1 MFRLI
6 KMVISLIVFLISHL
20 PEMKRLHLI
29 SKQND
34 PKDDVAL
41 NIVVKKWARNFIEQ
55 TGSSIEIIGEEHIS
69 EGPVVFV
76 GNHESDFD
84 IPLLLG
90 YLQKPFGFVAKI
102 ETKKLPLISTWMEII
117 RCVFM
122 NRSSRREAIASLK
135 EGIEH
140 VKRGHSLVIF
150 PEGTRNRGAEVLE
163 FKPGSLRL
171 AKDGHVP
178 IVPIVIYGT
187 ADIFE
192 KNNKR
197 IKPSKV
203 IVKILEPITN
213 EELQNKDT
221 VELSAGLQELI
232 CIEREKLKQTLKV
245 I

>member
-6 KMVISLIVFLISHL
+6 KMVIRLIIFLISVL
-20 PEMKRLHLI
+20 PEMKRLHQI
-29 SKQND
+29 SKRND
-34 PKDDVAL
+34 PNDDNEL
-41 NIVVKKWARNFIEQ
+41 NVIVKKWGKNFIAQ
-55 TGSSIEIIGEEHIS
+55 TGSSVEIVGEELIP

-90 YLQKPFGFVAKI
+90 FIKKPFGFVAKI

-122 NRSSRREAIASLK
+122 NRASRREAIASLK
-135 EGIEH
+135 EAIDH
-140 VKRGHSLVIF
+140 IKRGHSLVIF
-150 PEGTRNRGAEVLE
+150 PEGTRNRGEEVLE

-171 AKDGHVP
+171 AKDGLAP

-192 KNNKR
+192 KNNR
-197 IKPSKV
+197 SVKPAKV
-203 IVKILEPITN
+203 IVKILHPIAN
-213 EELQNKDT
+213 EELQNRDM
-221 VELSAGLQELI
+221 VELSVHLHATI
-232 CIEREKLKQTLKV
+232 CKEREKLKSELK
-245 I
+245 

>member
-6 KMVISLIVFLISHL
+6 KMVLKLITFLISKL
-20 PEMKRLHLI
+20 PEMKRLHQI
-29 SKQND
+29 SKRND
-34 PKDDVAL
+34 PKDNEEL
-41 NIVVKKWARNFIEQ
+41 NVIVKKWGKDFIAQ
-55 TGSSIEIIGEEHIS
+55 TGSNIEIIGEELIP

-90 YLQKPFGFVAKI
+90 YIKKPFGFVAKI

-122 NRSSRREAIASLK
+122 NRASKREAIASLK
-135 EGIEH
+135 EAINH
-140 VKRGHSLVIF
+140 VKLGHSLVIF
-150 PEGTRNRGAEVLE
+150 PEGTRNRGEKVLE

-171 AKDGHVP
+171 AKDGLAP

-192 KNNKR
+192 KNNRR

-203 IVKILEPITN
+203 IVKIFNPITN
-213 EELQNKDT
+213 EELQEKDM
-221 VELSAGLQELI
+221 VEISANLYNMI
-232 CIEREKLKQTLKV
+232 CSEREILKDMLK
-245 I
+245 

>member
-1 MFRLI
+1 MFRLV
-6 KMVISLIVFLISHL
+6 KMVFRLIIFLISML
-20 PEMKRLHLI
+20 PEMKRLHQI
-29 SKQND
+29 SKRND
-34 PKDDVAL
+34 PKDDVEL
-41 NIVVKKWARNFIEQ
+41 NIIVKKWAKNFIAQ
-55 TGSSIEIIGEEHIS
+55 SGSSVEIIGEELIP

-90 YLQKPFGFVAKI
+90 YFKKPFGFVAKI

-122 NRSSRREAIASLK
+122 NRASRREAIVSLK
-135 EGIEH
+135 EAIEH

-150 PEGTRNRGAEVLE
+150 PEGTRNRGEGVLE

-171 AKDGHVP
+171 AKDGLAP

-197 IKPSKV
+197 VKPAKA
-203 IVKILEPITN
+203 IVKILQPIQN
-213 EELQNKDT
+213 EELQKRDM
-221 VELSAGLQELI
+221 VELSAHLHATI
-232 CIEREKLKQTLKV
+232 CEEREKLQKKLK
-245 I
+245 